1 MTGSHDSTRSH
12 DSTNSSGKG
21 EPGRVGSHQGAV
33 AALIA
38 AKVSFLAPMT
48 VAYLAGYIGLTV
60 LAGFAKGFMALK
72 IIGVVNVG
80 FVLIACNY
88 VLAWVLAIIYVRVA
102 NATFDPMA
110 KKAIAAMNGA
120 EVSR

>member
-1 MTGSHDSTRSH
+1 MMSTTLSNKAPH
-12 DSTNSSGKG
+12 KS
-21 EPGRVGSHQGAV
+21 EIGRASAEHAAV

-48 VAYLAGYIGLTV
+48 VIYFASYIGLTA

-72 IIGVVNVG
+72 VIGAVNVG
-80 FVLIACNY
+80 FILIACNY
-88 VLAWVLAIIYVRVA
+88 VLAWVLAIIYVHVA
-102 NATFDPMA
+102 NTKFDPMA
-110 KKAIAAMNGA
+110 KRAMAAMNGA